1 MQNGGLI
8 VIPTF
13 LKITQLGDPSYLLKE
28 MPFKYLYE
36 SNDIKERSET
46 HDLAVRMYDFGAG
59 VQSFTSFRQQLTG
72 YVTLLTSSL

>member
-1 MQNGGLI
+1 
-8 VIPTF
+8 
-13 LKITQLGDPSYLLKE
+13 